1 MVQNLKIMFGL
12 MFLML
17 GTVVPAYA
25 NCDLCQTDAEYD
37 ICLEKEMA
45 CYLKF
50 ITCGKNAQKIRN
62 LQERVKA
69 GKVCENSIQSCII
82 DAQNECSYNKNKSKN
97 H

>member
-1 MVQNLKIMFGL
+1 MIRNLKIMLGL
-12 MFLML
+12 MCLML
-17 GTVVPAYA
+17 GTVVSASA
-25 NCDLCQTDAEYD
+25 DCALCQGAEYD

-50 ITCGKNAQKIRN
+50 ITCGNNAKKIRN

-69 GKVCENSIQSCII
+69 GKVCENSLNNCII
-82 DAQNECSYNKNKSKN
+82 AAQNECSYNKNKSKN